1 MVKNLYRFIAR
12 IERVVY
18 YCDSSIL
25 LCLHGSPRDPA
36 RGHPSLSQACVTHWP
51 ICMCNMYCAS
61 PRIFKDAR
69 ATENYD
75 VLKCLWVASGFPIR
89 IGTDAPRRVKAATR
103 EGHPAPWLAG
113 DINNT
118 WVRMQHLVGRGN
130 VWTLRNLGVGDII
143 REAIRTV
150 ITKLRGR
157 CQSTFAAVISCWDH
171 SLQPFLCL
179 RVSALISSIIAS
191 GPFATW
197 SSLWCCVASLQFVLQ
212 IRM

>member
-69 ATENYD
+69 ATKNYD
-75 VLKCLWVASGFPIR
+75 VLKCLWVASGFAIR

-113 DINNT
+113 ELDPRGAQSEEAPGFSFI
-118 WVRMQHLVGRGN
+118 WSCSVRYSRHPAAYVPPE
-130 VWTLRNLGVGDII
+130 
-143 REAIRTV
+143 REPRRRAA
-150 ITKLRGR
+150 
-157 CQSTFAAVISCWDH
+157 STRERMSATGGPATRVVSS
-171 SLQPFLCL
+171 SL
-179 RVSALISSIIAS
+179 SALFFVR
-191 GPFATW
+191 FA
-197 SSLWCCVASLQFVLQ
+197 FPK
-212 IRM
+212 

>member
-1 MVKNLYRFIAR
+1 MRFTVVKNLYRFIAR

-61 PRIFKDAR
+61 PRILKDAR
-69 ATENYD
+69 ATKNYD

-113 DINNT
+113 ELDP
-118 WVRMQHLVGRGN
+118 RGAQSE
-130 VWTLRNLGVGDII
+130 
-143 REAIRTV
+143 EAP
-150 ITKLRGR
+150 GF
-157 CQSTFAAVISCWDH
+157 SF
-171 SLQPFLCL
+171 
-179 RVSALISSIIAS
+179 
-191 GPFATW
+191 TW
-197 SSLWCCVASLQFVLQ
+197 SCSVRYSRHPAAYVPPRESHGVAQLRHARECQPRGDRPRAS
-212 IRM
+212 